1 MFLSSI
7 DKIACSGY
15 KNDFITFFDELFWD
29 KIMNAVKPIILALN
43 PISSEIGE
51 IDYANK
57 SVTGSLIHRTP
68 VSIPTWSCILS
79 IINEII
85 VSIEYVKGIIIILF
99 DNVPSKFILSLIALF
114 RLSFSFTIISNSN
127 DK

>member
-1 MFLSSI
+1 MKKLKLSKKPNDSN
-7 DKIACSGY
+7 KRK
-15 KNDFITFFDELFWD
+15 KNNPVICYPLNNLKVNHF
-29 KIMNAVKPIILALN
+29 PIYQKARK
-43 PISSEIGE
+43 ET
-51 IDYANK
+51 K
-57 SVTGSLIHRTP
+57 
-68 VSIPTWSCILS
+68 